1 MCTTYGTKMTG
12 IARYARMLY
21 AFWISVSRPN
31 CAIRKSAM
39 QQTSAARI
47 WVRLI
52 LPAVSVLLLHSA
64 RPAWIRLT
72 MAATMLTAV
81 DTAPRMIS
89 TEISGVMNLLPT
101 PC

>member
-39 QQTSAARI
+39 QQTSRRGF
-47 WVRLI
+47 V
-52 LPAVSVLLLHSA
+52 
-64 RPAWIRLT
+64 
-72 MAATMLTAV
+72 
-81 DTAPRMIS
+81 
-89 TEISGVMNLLPT
+89 
-101 PC
+101 